1 MRIECSPP
9 RNLLF
14 NCQRI
19 QIKKKKPIKMY
30 QYFRFTVF
38 HFEMW
43 NKLSLFTQRE
53 ILQNITMANTNNN
66 KWFDTILWSSWCWD
80 FKFILVFNKYLHIC
94 RKVQIVFIWVI
105 DRAPEIYVGV
115 CSHDRQNKSDNL
127 ILIGFMKKKTCIHF
141 SCNFEY

>member
-1 MRIECSPP
+1 
-9 RNLLF
+9 
-14 NCQRI
+14 
-19 QIKKKKPIKMY
+19 MY

-53 ILQNITMANTNNN
+53 ILQNITMANTNNK

-115 CSHDRQNKSDNL
+115 CSHDRQNKSNNL
-127 ILIGFMKKKTCIHF
+127 ILIGFMKKKHASIFHVISNINQNTNWNING
-141 SCNFEY
+141 SNVLPMNWTINLV